1 MTSLL
6 LNGFYASSLSTFHW
20 LAIAVLGVA
29 AKKLEFVDK
38 DLKKYTDNNG
48 KNPPEFKGQLSKVV
62 TNIILPFFILSQI
75 VNNFRISQYLLIIQA
90 VIGCLVIYLFGLLVG
105 FAIAKILKLN
115 KAQQNFLGALFSTP
129 HNTSIYVILIQVIG
143 PFLDTIFPR
152 NPNIVGNSVKRG
164 LLYVIINSIVA
175 NIWKWSCCYYLIEP
189 DDEMENSDDDK
200 QYALLN
206 DNDQTNNLAEIK
218 PKYKPKTFKDILK
231 SVINMPLI
239 ASLISLFITF
249 IPKLQLLF
257 ITPKSILQETV
268 MDVSKTVSKAYSFLV
283 IFILGLSISDN
294 VHLPHESIKHIGK
307 NFLDKT
313 IIFWLTLV
321 KLVIMP
327 IITTPVI
334 IYIFRNIFHSDDVLT
349 FNYLFLGAAPPAINI
364 IVICAYKGAFT
375 KEISAIM
382 IVMYTAAIITLTLN
396 ITGFL
401 YILGM
406 LNAPIIAAQNAA
418 KIPIA

>member
-6 LNGFYASSLSTFHW
+6 LNGFYASSLSTFHC

-38 DLKKYTDNNG
+38 DLKKYSDNNG

-75 VNNFRISQYLLIIQA
+75 VNNFRISQYILIIQA
-90 VIGCLVIYLFGLLVG
+90 VIGCLTIYIFGLLVG
-105 FAIAKILKLN
+105 FTIAKILRLN
-115 KAQQNFLGALFSTP
+115 KTQQNFLGALFSTP

-152 NPNIVGNSVKRG
+152 NPNMVGDSVKRG

-175 NIWKWSCCYYLIEP
+175 NIWKWSMCYYLIEP
-189 DDEMENSDDDK
+189 DDEVENLEDDK
-200 QYALLN
+200 EYSLLS
-206 DNDQTNNLAEIK
+206 DKDEPNNKIEIK
-218 PKYKPKTFKDILK
+218 PKYKPKTFKEILK

-239 ASLISLFITF
+239 ASLISLGITF

-257 ITPKSILQETV
+257 ITPKSILSETV

-294 VHLPHESIKHIGK
+294 VHLPHEAVQNIGK
-307 NFLDKT
+307 SFLDKT
-313 IIFWLTLV
+313 MIFWLSLV

-327 IITTPVI
+327 IITTPVV
-334 IYIFRNIFHSDDVLT
+334 IYIFRNIFGSDDVLT

-375 KEISAIM
+375 KEISSIM

-406 LNAPIIAAQNAA
+406 LNAPIIAAQNAG
-418 KIPIA
+418 KTPIV